1 MGDTTFAPA
10 ATHSRPAF
18 AGHPMRAIRA
28 LDYTILW
35 ARDMPVMRNFYA
47 KVMRFEEYFEL
58 PGGDWLEFRVGGN
71 LLALCRPGLI
81 VQDAAPPIGTGAV
94 HLAFQVRREEV
105 DACEAALRAEG
116 VEIVAPATDQ
126 PWGHRTMFFRD
137 PDGNLLE
144 IYSDI

>member
-1 MGDTTFAPA
+1 MTDTTVASAPA
-10 ATHSRPAF
+10 HSRPAF

-35 ARDMPVMRNFYA
+35 ARDMAAMRRFYSNVMH
-47 KVMRFEEYFEL
+47 FEQYFEI
-58 PGGDWLEFRVGGN
+58 PGGDWLEFRVGSN
-71 LLALCRPGLI
+71 ILALCKPGLI
-81 VQDAAPPIGTGAV
+81 VADATPPLGTGAV

-105 DACEAALRAEG
+105 DACEASLRGEG
-116 VEIVAPATDQ
+116 IEVVAPATDQ